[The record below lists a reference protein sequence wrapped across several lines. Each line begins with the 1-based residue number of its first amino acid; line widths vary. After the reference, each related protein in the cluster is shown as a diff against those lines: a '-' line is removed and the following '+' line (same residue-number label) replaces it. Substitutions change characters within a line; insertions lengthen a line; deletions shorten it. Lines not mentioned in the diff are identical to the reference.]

1 MKFTTQITHTT
12 EINGVTV
19 NLTFKPAEHIEA
31 MSAKVGDKL
40 ALVYAVQDDNVD
52 AEDLIGDCMGELYS
66 LHRHSVTRQQAYKA
80 LGLDCHG
87 VVDEDQTPDKD
98 AVQLD
103 CYAHGDQFWSVQG
116 EGMQCRFDTAR
127 GAGVWVPDDCLRKQL
142 DDDEKAGVDRRQHA
156 IMYAKQ
162 FLEQYNAIVVGEVY
176 GIVTEIYD
184 ECGGFISCDHCWGC
198 VGAEGTE
205 KEMKMQFEHA
215 CEVAA

>member
-1 MKFTTQITHTT
+1 MKFTTQTSYTT
-12 EINGVTV
+12 EIFDITV
-19 NLTFKPAEHIEA
+19 NLTFKPVEHIEA
-31 MSAKVGDKL
+31 MSAKIGDKL
-40 ALVYAVQDDNVD
+40 ILVYAVQDDILG
-52 AEDLIGDCMGELYS
+52 AEDLIGDGMGVLYT
-66 LHRHSVTRQQAYKA
+66 LQRHSSTRLQAYAA

-87 VVDEDQTPDKD
+87 VVDEDRTPDKD

-103 CYAHGDQFWSVQG
+103 CYAHGGQFWSVQG
-116 EGMQCRFDTAR
+116 DGMQCRFDTVC

-162 FLEQYNAIVVGEVY
+162 FLEQYNAIVAGEVY